1 VIGFLIVVLVI
12 TAGVVLLVAVV
23 LYNGMVR
30 LRNLVHE
37 SWRQVDVELRRRHD
51 LIPTLVQ
58 TVQGYV
64 QHERQVLEWV
74 AHARAAAVAPG
85 SGPAAQAAQEGVL
98 AQALGRMMY
107 VAESQPAL
115 RASGHFLHL
124 QRELVNTEDRI
135 AAGRR
140 FYNANVRLLNIKT
153 ETFPSN
159 VLASLCSITRAEYF
173 ELDDAHMRSVPQ
185 AWSQQGGPAR
195 WG

>member
-1 VIGFLIVVLVI
+1 MGFLIVLLL
-12 TAGVVLLVAVV
+12 TAGVALLIAVV
-23 LYNGMVR
+23 MYNGMVR
-30 LRNLVHE
+30 LRNLVQE
-37 SWRQVDVELRRRHD
+37 SWRQVDVELGRRHK
-51 LIPTLVQ
+51 LIPALVE
-58 TVQGYV
+58 TVKGYV

-85 SGPAAQAAQEGVL
+85 SGPAQQAAQEGVL
-98 AQALGRMMY
+98 AQALGRMIV

-115 RASGHFLHL
+115 RASAHFLHL

-159 VLASLCSITRAEYF
+159 LLASLFSIRRAEYF

-185 AWSQQGGPAR
+185 AWSPQSGPAR